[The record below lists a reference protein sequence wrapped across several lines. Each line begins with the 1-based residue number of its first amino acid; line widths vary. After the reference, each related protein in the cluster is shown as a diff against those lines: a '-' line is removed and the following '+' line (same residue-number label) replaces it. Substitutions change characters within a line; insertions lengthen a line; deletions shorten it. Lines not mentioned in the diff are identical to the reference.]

1 MCRKQKPACNE
12 QDSKQSSTQR
22 PSCSTA
28 ATGKLSN
35 CYRASTGDREQRDSE
50 QKRSIEQ
57 NEKSRRNL
65 RQSEHTRPTCRKSV
79 VRSPR
84 VSGTAR
90 LRGCTRIRRSWCLWK
105 EGTPPGT
112 RCTHGGCTAEEIFGR
127 TGRCFRPHCEEH
139 SEFSTSDRRVG
150 QYGN

>member
-57 NEKSRRNL
+57 NEKSRRDL
-65 RQSEHTRPTCRKSV
+65 CQSLNTRPTRRVAV
-79 VRSPR
+79 VRPPR
-84 VSGTAR
+84 VGGTAR
-90 LRGCTRIRRSWCLWK
+90 LRGCARIRRSWCLWK

-112 RCTHGGCTAEEIFGR
+112 RCTHGSCAAEKVLGR
-127 TGRCFRPHCEEH
+127 AG
-139 SEFSTSDRRVG
+139 G
-150 QYGN
+150 GI